1 MAKKVLGV
9 LPPLINNRGQNVTK
23 LTLTGEIGGVD
34 SITAGP
40 GLLGGTITTS
50 GTLQVSVDN
59 STIRINAQGQLEATG
74 GGGSGTVTQ
83 IDTGQGLTGGPITTT
98 GTIDVLVDG
107 TTIDFNAAGE
117 LEVIGGG
124 TGGVESVNGKTG
136 IVVLSLDDLP
146 DVSIPTGEPD
156 DGDILVYDSSINAF
170 EPQARGEGAI
180 GYHGAFYD
188 TTDQPI
194 AVINT
199 PQVVT
204 INGTT
209 LSNGISITSGSRVT
223 IANPGTYRM
232 SVVLQIENLS
242 NSPEDIV
249 VWLRLN
255 GTDYPNSAH
264 YFMPPARKSA
274 GVPSE
279 STLAFGFIG
288 TSQNDDD
295 YVEIWWEATSTDVS
309 LHTNPAGSPPPVAGS
324 VYVNINQIGYQGPQ
338 GPQGPPGAETL
349 EELTDVDIPTGGPS
363 DNDILVYDLASDLWK
378 PEPAPATSPAGSNT
392 EIQFND
398 NGSFGASSNL
408 TFDGSELAVTG
419 DVSATNGDF
428 TTAITTP
435 EITGNTEVTGDFTA
449 SGLLYPTSDG
459 TSGQF
464 IVTDGAGTLSFGDPS
479 LDDLTD
485 VNFVEGGPR
494 EGDYIEYNSTTSNF
508 ENVSSNELE
517 VFLNF
522 EEARSYDY
530 IVPYDLTFTGFETNV
545 SMTTSFLDGTFDYD
559 FGNPLSKFD
568 VLTVTTDTAGLISL
582 TGTRGPS
589 VIITEDLVFEVDAGN
604 SRSYPGTGTTWIDI
618 VNGNNGSMLNG
629 VTYNSGDGGYM
640 EFDGTDDQVE
650 VGSSA
655 EFEDFPLSIDVW
667 FYADNAAAKNDGIVT
682 KGITRGSANQRDWDI
697 FGNGTNLIFAVSNGS
712 SYIVNISDTYPATGQ
727 WHHLVCLWDGTT
739 DANAAKMYLNGELFT
754 EGTATNTNY
763 ANTADL
769 YIGGN
774 RATFYLDGRIS
785 TVKMYDRVL
794 TAAEVRQ
801 NYNAIKDR
809 Y

>member
-98 GTIDVLVDG
+98 GTIDVLVEG

-209 LSNGISITSGSRVT
+209 ISNGISITSGSRVT

-295 YVEIWWEATSTDVS
+295 YVEIWWEASSTDVS

-324 VYVNINQIGYQGPQ
+324 VYVNINQVAYQGAQGPQ

-508 ENVSSNELE
+508 ENVSSN
-517 VFLNF
+517 
-522 EEARSYDY
+522 
-530 IVPYDLTFTGFETNV
+530 
-545 SMTTSFLDGTFDYD
+545 
-559 FGNPLSKFD
+559 
-568 VLTVTTDTAGLISL
+568 
-582 TGTRGPS
+582 
-589 VIITEDLVFEVDAGN
+589 
-604 SRSYPGTGTTWIDI
+604 
-618 VNGNNGSMLNG
+618 
-629 VTYNSGDGGYM
+629 
-640 EFDGTDDQVE
+640 
-650 VGSSA
+650 
-655 EFEDFPLSIDVW
+655 
-667 FYADNAAAKNDGIVT
+667 
-682 KGITRGSANQRDWDI
+682 
-697 FGNGTNLIFAVSNGS
+697 
-712 SYIVNISDTYPATGQ
+712 
-727 WHHLVCLWDGTT
+727 
-739 DANAAKMYLNGELFT
+739 
-754 EGTATNTNY
+754 
-763 ANTADL
+763 
-769 YIGGN
+769 
-774 RATFYLDGRIS
+774 
-785 TVKMYDRVL
+785 
-794 TAAEVRQ
+794 
-801 NYNAIKDR
+801 
-809 Y
+809 